1 TQSLW
6 HHCPQKNRN
15 CPNSMKASRNSS
27 PTFCRVEITSS
38 RRRRIS
44 CRKSGK
50 CLPRYRRFPA
60 HAFPGSLA
68 ADRPASLCLR
78 PRTKLSK
85 PLQSL
90 AQNVLPGGL
99 LPLRSADYTHLS
111 CPRKRVSSNHW
122 RSLAGITGCP
132 VKPSN
137 DNESQNGRS
146 TQNSMASSSAAFASE
161 SG

>member
-1 TQSLW
+1 MSSLCGVSHLVACCSPTREFRSQPPRSTARSTQSLW
-6 HHCPQKNRN
+6 HHCPHKNRN
-15 CPNSMKASRNSS
+15 CSNLMKASRNSS

-60 HAFPGSLA
+60 HAFLGSLA

-90 AQNVLPGGL
+90 AHNVLPGGL
-99 LPLRSADYTHLS
+99 LPLRSADYTHMS

-122 RSLAGITGCP
+122 RSL
-132 VKPSN
+132 SL
-137 DNESQNGRS
+137 
-146 TQNSMASSSAAFASE
+146 
-161 SG
+161 